1 MKRFSLMAKLLLVFL
16 IAGTFMFVLLNTLGV
31 HLMKEQM
38 LEKKKEDLY
47 GTATEY
53 VSDYLMGYYSKRD
66 TTYGDL
72 IYQFGLLEDLSGN
85 RAWLVNNNGTIVMDS
100 GTVGVGF
107 ALTKAEPEFLEQ
119 TFRENVYIKELMSE
133 PMLCV
138 AVPIIHDFTNKGHIV
153 LSVPMSRIEAE
164 GVYYIDFVNIC
175 YLLFLPIFFLL
186 FLLIYHMTG
195 RPVAKM
201 AESAKKFL
209 RGNFKEPLELNYSEE
224 YQELGHTIQFMGD
237 KLKNNDEIQRKFV
250 SNVSHDFRSP
260 LTSIKG
266 YIEAI
271 KDGTIPPEL
280 QEKYLDIVIFETEPI
295 MSNS

>member
-100 GTVGVGF
+100 GTVGVRLACRAGRVCAGCF
-107 ALTKAEPEFLEQ
+107 A
-119 TFRENVYIKELMSE
+119 S
-133 PMLCV
+133 
-138 AVPIIHDFTNKGHIV
+138 
-153 LSVPMSRIEAE
+153 
-164 GVYYIDFVNIC
+164 
-175 YLLFLPIFFLL
+175 
-186 FLLIYHMTG
+186 
-195 RPVAKM
+195 
-201 AESAKKFL
+201 
-209 RGNFKEPLELNYSEE
+209 
-224 YQELGHTIQFMGD
+224 
-237 KLKNNDEIQRKFV
+237 
-250 SNVSHDFRSP
+250 SP
-260 LTSIKG
+260 LT
-266 YIEAI
+266 
-271 KDGTIPPEL
+271 L
-280 QEKYLDIVIFETEPI
+280 RRIVHFHKKAFP
-295 MSNS
+295 